1 MATGGINVKK
11 AELEKGFLANMG
23 TSLCVD
29 AICPHCGE
37 KMVQSLFE
45 SLTSPAGCAVLRGEK
60 VSSLPPADRYHCR
73 RCDKVFYPKVT
84 WEPV

>member
-1 MATGGINVKK
+1 MNANVG
-11 AELEKGFLANMG
+11 AEFEKRFLANAG

-29 AICPHCGE
+29 AICPHYGE

-60 VSSLPPADRYHCR
+60 ISAS
-73 RCDKVFYPKVT
+73 
-84 WEPV
+84 